1 MIRARQETVWLWSTT
16 FQLIIARACNST
28 VTKFIDAQTAN
39 KLREKAVMDFLLFFL
54 PFFFRVSISVQSII
68 NLSIW
73 REILSISWGE
83 WKGERGSKMFL
94 FVFNHKLDF
103 IRDSIIS
110 DKLGLRG
117 DKAFVSRFD
126 YRFRRRFLIS
136 RVQLRL
142 WLSQK
147 LLSVL
152 DSKYILF
159 IFPLQQYRRSKIEN
173 VISCC

>member
-1 MIRARQETVWLWSTT
+1 MHRRRTNYERRRLWIFFFS
-16 FQLIIARACNST
+16 F
-28 VTKFIDAQTAN
+28 F
-39 KLREKAVMDFLLFFL
+39 LFFS
-54 PFFFRVSISVQSII
+54 SIDICPI
-68 NLSIW
+68 YLSIW

-117 DKAFVSRFD
+117 DEAFVSRFD

-142 WLSQK
+142 CLSQK